1 MTNKASKNNRTNHNE
16 NKKNDIH
23 RPSGEGGKKEIP
35 PVFEN
40 FHGVPIE

>member
-1 MTNKASKNNRTNHNE
+1 MTNKPSRNNKLNNKE
-16 NKKNDIH
+16 NKKNDIN
-23 RPSGEGGKKEIP
+23 RPKGDGGNREIP

>member
-1 MTNKASKNNRTNHNE
+1 MTNRPSSNKANNKE
-16 NKKNDIH
+16 NKKNDMS
-23 RPSGEGGKKEIP
+23 RPRDKKGNKEIP